1 MSDSGEKKDETKPKV
16 LDKPSIVLSEYGER
30 LENHVKCRYL
40 DKIAV
45 IGVDPASLFNSQLD
59 PECLPPVEAGDL
71 VSYLVL
77 ETSFY
82 TLQQFKCFKS
92 LEAYNQ
98 MVSGFITSVQGKVVS
113 DKFVVIGKVRHSQ
126 RMNEAPLSVWLIS
139 SKESSRGDGATSA
152 PLLKPI
158 LRSHFLLVFFAHI
171 LRSHFLLVF

>member
-1 MSDSGEKKDETKPKV
+1 MCQCFGFNSAMSSVFMSDSGEKKDETKPKV

-126 RMNEAPLSVWLIS
+126 RMNEAPLSV
-139 SKESSRGDGATSA
+139 
-152 PLLKPI
+152 
-158 LRSHFLLVFFAHI
+158 
-171 LRSHFLLVF
+171 